1 MASPIN
7 YIMHIP
13 KTAGMSLQYLV
24 RRRHKTEGSLELIYT
39 LEKQMNGFE
48 DHPELQTVMG
58 HYRYGIHRFSKR
70 PANYYTFL
78 RNPIDHVIS
87 HYQYTKDFPEKFEA
101 LPDGI
106 NNVID
111 FAKCAYG
118 DNLQCRFVSGITKH
132 DTDLNIILDEAKKN
146 LQTFKCIGITE
157 EFDLSLLMFGK
168 SLGWKNI
175 FYTRMNDG
183 KARKTHAKPS
193 EAEIEELKQL
203 LKYDIELYKLGVEI
217 FEKQKKENPELSKRL
232 PQFQRMN
239 KYFQQLNPSYTQ
251 IKKWLGLI
259 MSTT

>member
-39 LEKQMNGFE
+39 LKKQMNGFE

-58 HYRYGIHRFSKR
+58 HYRYGIHRFSNR

-87 HYQYTKDFPEKFEA
+87 HYQYTKDFPEKFES
-101 LPDGI
+101 LPEGI

-118 DNLQCRFVSGITKH
+118 DNLQCRFVSGITRH
-132 DTDLNIILDEAKKN
+132 DTDLAIILDEAKKN
-146 LQTFKCIGITE
+146 LKTFKCIGITE
-157 EFDLSLLMFGK
+157 DFDLSLLMFGK
-168 SLGWKNI
+168 SLQWKNV

-183 KARKTHAKPS
+183 KAKKKEPHPS
-193 EAEIEELKQL
+193 VEIIKELEEI
-203 LKYDIELYKLGVEI
+203 LKYDIELYKLGLEV
-217 FEKQKKENPELSKRL
+217 FEKQKLANPDLAKKL
-232 PQFQRMN
+232 QQFRRMN
-239 KYFQQLNPSYTQ
+239 KYFQQLNPAY
-251 IKKWLGLI
+251 IKFKQVFGLVK
-259 MSTT
+259 